1 MSRAAPDRARRYDR
15 CAVPQNP
22 VTGDAYPAARI
33 AAPLMHAY
41 FAKHIEG
48 LEPAPGDVL
57 APVPDT
63 VVIEE
68 IVNVTF
74 WASLRRE
81 EGYFPTISVA
91 YLSPDQAVHAM
102 RFERPLPFTP
112 GGLAKLAPIVER
124 PGIHFGVW
132 HGPDGLQVW
141 GTTLSVP
148 QYCFVLENVE
158 PGLLVVKHHRGE
170 GAGKYVNVA
179 VLAGD
184 QVKLVDESAS
194 DLPDC
199 PALLTSLLGL
209 VAPSSWSG
217 SINVLV
223 QLAVSMRAHRRGG
236 SLLIVPAASDGWR
249 ESVVTP
255 MAYAVSPAY
264 RSLSTLVEVGG
275 HDEHTPA
282 WQASLR
288 ASVDA
293 IAGLTAVDGATVI
306 TDSYELLAFG
316 AKIVRRRG
324 SPPIEQVTLTE
335 PIAGRPPQVLTT
347 SQLGGTRHM
356 SAAQF
361 VHDQRSAIALV
372 ASQDGRFTVF
382 VWSKT
387 TARLYAYR
395 VEALLL

>member
-1 MSRAAPDRARRYDR
+1 MIGTRRGH
-15 CAVPQNP
+15 
-22 VTGDAYPAARI
+22 VTRDAYPAARL
-33 AAPLMHAY
+33 AAPLLQAY
-41 FAKHIEG
+41 FATHVKG
-48 LEPAPGDVL
+48 SGRDDDDLT
-57 APVPDT
+57 APVPDAA
-63 VVIEE
+63 VIEE

-81 EGYFPTISVA
+81 EGYFPTISIA
-91 YLSPDQAVHAM
+91 YLSPAHALHAM
-102 RFERPLPFTP
+102 RFERPLPLTP
-112 GGLAKLAPIVER
+112 GGLAKIAPVVER

-132 HGPDGLQVW
+132 HGSDGLEVW
-141 GTTLSVP
+141 GTTLSIP

-170 GAGKYVNVA
+170 ASGKYVNVA

-194 DLPDC
+194 NLPDC

-209 VAPSSWSG
+209 VAPSRWSG

-236 SLLIVPAASDGWR
+236 SLLIVPTGSEAWR
-249 ESVVTP
+249 ESVVAP
-255 MAYAVSPAY
+255 IAYAVSPAY
-264 RSLSTLVEVGG
+264 KRLASLVEVGG
-275 HDEHTPA
+275 GDEPTPA
-282 WQASLR
+282 WRASLR

-306 TDSYELLAFG
+306 TDTYDLLAFG

-324 SPPIEQVTLTE
+324 SPPVEQVTLTE
-335 PIAGRPPQVLTT
+335 PIAGRLPQVLTT
-347 SQLGGTRHM
+347 SQVGGTRHM

-361 VHDQRSAIALV
+361 VHDQRDAIALV

-395 VEALLL
+395 VDALLL

>member
-1 MSRAAPDRARRYDR
+1 MA
-15 CAVPQNP
+15 N
-22 VTGDAYPAARI
+22 DAYPAARL
-33 AAPLMHAY
+33 AAPPLHAY
-41 FAKHIEG
+41 FARHVAECRDEC
-48 LEPAPGDVL
+48 LDV
-57 APVPDT
+57 APVPAAG
-63 VVIEE
+63 VIEE

-91 YLSPDQAVHAM
+91 YLSPGHTDHAM
-102 RFERPLPFTP
+102 RFERPIPLVPAVI
-112 GGLAKLAPIVER
+112 AKIAPVVER

-132 HGPDGLQVW
+132 HGPDGLQIW
-141 GTTLSVP
+141 GTTLAIP
-148 QYCFVLENVE
+148 RYCFVLENIE

-170 GAGKYVNVA
+170 TAGKYVNVA

-184 QVKLVDESAS
+184 HVKLIDESAS
-194 DLPDC
+194 NVPDC
-199 PALLTSLLGL
+199 PALLSSLLGL
-209 VAPSSWSG
+209 VAPSRWSG

-236 SLLIVPAASDGWR
+236 LLLIVPSRTDAWR

-255 MAYAVSPAY
+255 ISYAVSPAY
-264 RSLSTLVEVGG
+264 ASLAALVVDSGEL
-275 HDEHTPA
+275 DLTPPRQSA
-282 WQASLR
+282 LR

-306 TDSYELLAFG
+306 TDTYELLAFG

-324 SPPIEQVTLTE
+324 SSPVESVTLTE
-335 PIAGRPPQVLTT
+335 PIAGTTPRVLATAQV
-347 SQLGGTRHM
+347 GGTRHM

-361 VHDQRSAIALV
+361 VHDQRDAVALV

-387 TARLYAYR
+387 AQAVCAYR
-395 VEALLL
+395 VDALLL

>member
-1 MSRAAPDRARRYDR
+1 MS
-15 CAVPQNP
+15 Q
-22 VTGDAYPAARI
+22 DAYPAARI

-41 FAKHIEG
+41 FARHIEG
-48 LEPAPGDVL
+48 LDLSDGEPV

-63 VVIEE
+63 GVIEE
-68 IVNVTF
+68 MINATF

-91 YLSPDQAVHAM
+91 YLSPDHAPDAM
-102 RFERPLPFTP
+102 RFERPLPLTP
-112 GGLAKLAPIVER
+112 GGMAKIAPVVER
-124 PGIHFGVW
+124 AGIHFGVW
-132 HGPDGLQVW
+132 HGDDGLQVW
-141 GTTLSVP
+141 GTTLSIP
-148 QYCFVLENVE
+148 RYCFVLENVE

-170 GAGKYVNVA
+170 ASGKYVNVA

-209 VAPSSWSG
+209 VAPSTWSG

-236 SLLIVPAASDGWR
+236 SLLIVPPASDAWR

-255 MAYAVSPAY
+255 LSYAVSPPY
-264 RSLSTLVEVGG
+264 RRLASLVDAGA
-275 HDEHTPA
+275 DEHSPA

-306 TDSYELLAFG
+306 TDTYELLAFG

-324 SPPIEQVTLTE
+324 SAPVETVTLTE
-335 PIAGRPPQVLTT
+335 PIEGRPPQLLTT
-347 SQLGGTRHM
+347 SQIGGTRHM

-361 VHDQRSAIALV
+361 VHDQRDAIALV

-387 TARLYAYR
+387 TSRLYAYR